1 MQYSIRA
8 QSTSKEKAS
17 IRFKETTTPFGI
29 TPETADQLPSPAD
42 LFLGAFAACVLKN
55 VERFSGFMKF
65 NYSKAEIEV
74 RSNRLEK
81 PPRMDEIN
89 YTLTIFSDDEK
100 LNVHLLKK
108 NIEKF
113 GTIYN
118 TVKLSSSVKGEI
130 VVVNEL

>member
-8 QSTSKEKAS
+8 QSTSKEAAS
-17 IRFKETTTPFGI
+17 ITFKETTTSFGI
-29 TPETADQLPSPAD
+29 TPETANQLPSPAD

-81 PPRMDEIN
+81 PPRMDEIS
-89 YTLTIFSDDEK
+89 YTLKIFSDDEK
-100 LNVHLLKK
+100 LNIPLLKK

-118 TVKLSSSVKGEI
+118 TVKLSSTIEGEI
-130 VVVNEL
+130 VVINE